1 MKQILRLGFVLFLAL
16 VLAAGPA
23 FAQKKSK
30 KSLKSQTRPRTT
42 KKPVPQTD
50 ANLPRVIGSSVEI
63 VTKNGDRISGE
74 LLDLTA
80 YSLRIRSGGLESTI
94 ALDTVASLSFAP
106 AASATN
112 GAPAAGPVSPDFTRD
127 VTTALSSYESV
138 VTNLQSGIDYTE
150 FGRQVGELRRVI
162 DRFIGRHS
170 STENPSEL
178 RVISLLLA
186 GVTDYNWSRNIWTLK
201 FGRSSDGT
209 AAESES
215 PALADALAAYPEL
228 RSSADG
234 SNRFSIDRIIA
245 GLWKKA
251 GEKAERVRTL
261 VGPTK

>member
-1 MKQILRLGFVLFLAL
+1 MKQILRLGFAL
-16 VLAAGPA
+16 LLVMVLAAGPA
-23 FAQKKSK
+23 SAQKKSK

-50 ANLPRVIGSSVEI
+50 ANLPRIIGSPVEI

-80 YSLRIRSGGLESTI
+80 YSLRIRSEGLESII
-94 ALDTVASLSFAP
+94 ALDTVASLSFGASAP
-106 AASATN
+106 APN
-112 GAPAAGPVSPDFTRD
+112 GAPAAGPVSADFTRD
-127 VTTALSSYESV
+127 VSIALSSYEPV
-138 VTNLQSGIDYTE
+138 ATNLQSGIDYTE

-162 DRFIGRHS
+162 ERFISKHS

-186 GVTDYNWSRNIWTLK
+186 GLTDYNWSRNIWTLK

-209 AAESES
+209 AAESDS
-215 PALADALAAYPEL
+215 PALADALSAYPEL
-228 RSSADG
+228 RSSANG

-251 GEKAERVRTL
+251 GEKSERVRTL
-261 VGPTK
+261 VGPIK